1 LVVDLKTFETWS
13 KEKQDKFM
21 ELAYQIDEDHLEG
34 FHGKKSFS
42 NNNRFFC

>member
-1 LVVDLKTFETWS
+1 LVVDLKTFETWP

-34 FHGKKSFS
+34 FHGEGVFLQQQYH
-42 NNNRFFC
+42 F